1 MTPAEHRDAAAQ
13 LLADVD
19 QRPESPGEQRVLT
32 QAAIAHALLGLLE
45 LQIGACQEIVK
56 QLSPERTATHGN

>member
-1 MTPAEHRDAAAQ
+1 MTAAEHLAAARQ

-19 QRPESPGEQRVLT
+19 QTVDQPGAARVLT

-45 LQIGACQEIVK
+45 IQVTKAGSE
-56 QLSPERTATHGN
+56 

>member
-1 MTPAEHRDAAAQ
+1 MTPAEHRDHAIQ

-19 QRPESPGEQRVLT
+19 EAVDNPGNARVLT

-45 LQIGACQEIVK
+45 IQIRKAGR
-56 QLSPERTATHGN
+56 RTR